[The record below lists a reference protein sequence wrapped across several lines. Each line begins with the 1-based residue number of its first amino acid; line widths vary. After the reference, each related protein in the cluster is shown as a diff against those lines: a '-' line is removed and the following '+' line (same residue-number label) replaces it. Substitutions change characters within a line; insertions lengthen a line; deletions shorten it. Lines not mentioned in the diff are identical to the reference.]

1 MRGARINQLERP
13 INPSF
18 LSCEKDAE
26 SIVRKLFV
34 ESKPYSDELK
44 RLMLIN
50 TKDCLIDRTNPA
62 YLNKI
67 KSMSVA
73 ELRRNQYV
81 RLSPKLSLEEN
92 EEVKSYLVITFD
104 DFSPNAENPHYRD
117 CTIEI
122 DILCHTNY
130 WELEGFAVRPLKIA
144 GFIDGILNETRLS
157 GIGTLNFIGCK
168 EIVLSEDVSGYCLMY
183 RAIHGVDDFIEG
195 E

>member
-104 DFSPNAENPHYRD
+104 DFSNFLSFQEFVSAFGKIIARATNPAGLRQRSN
-117 CTIEI
+117 CV
-122 DILCHTNY
+122 
-130 WELEGFAVRPLKIA
+130 VR
-144 GFIDGILNETRLS
+144 NWYS
-157 GIGTLNFIGCK
+157 
-168 EIVLSEDVSGYCLMY
+168 
-183 RAIHGVDDFIEG
+183 
-195 E
+195 